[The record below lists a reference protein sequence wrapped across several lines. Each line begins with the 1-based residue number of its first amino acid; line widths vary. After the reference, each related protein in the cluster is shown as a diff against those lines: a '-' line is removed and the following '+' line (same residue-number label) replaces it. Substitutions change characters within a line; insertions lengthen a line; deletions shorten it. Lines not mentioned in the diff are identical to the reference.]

1 MGLYN
6 EENASPTVANSF
18 AEQLDRGIA
27 QGLEQ
32 GLEKGL
38 EQGIDLGV
46 EKTASKMLQMGLDLQ
61 MIVEATGLSLK
72 KVQAL
77 QREILE

>member
-1 MGLYN
+1 MTGLYN
-6 EENASPTVANSF
+6 KENASPTVANSF

-27 QGLEQ
+27 QGLER
-32 GLEKGL
+32 GL

-61 MIVEATGLSLK
+61 IIVEATGWSLEK
-72 KVQAL
+72 LQAL
-77 QREILE
+77 KLE

>member
-27 QGLEQ
+27 QGLER
-32 GLEKGL
+32 GL

-61 MIVEATGLSLK
+61 IIVEATGLSLEK
-72 KVQAL
+72 LQAL
-77 QREILE
+77 KLE